1 MLDGIAHTVIGL
13 VEKYGFIVVFL
24 FMFLESSMLFP
35 LLPSELVLPST
46 AAVLVTNPLTFG
58 LFVLTATAG
67 ATTGSLF
74 AYYVFGGTSHVAL
87 EHYGEY
93 VRVSDAEID
102 RAQRW
107 FHHWG
112 ESSVFWGRF
121 LPILR
126 SVISIP
132 AGFAEMAAGKFVV
145 YSASGSLI
153 FTAGVAA
160 LVYYIGTS
168 EDPFHFLITRLW
180 EVLLAD
186 PLIAVIGSAIIAAF
200 VLLGWWKY
208 EQKYRNIEN

>member
-1 MLDGIAHTVIGL
+1 MLEGIAHTVINL

-35 LLPSELVLPST
+35 LLPSELVVPST
-46 AAVLVTNPLTFG
+46 AAVLVISPFTFV

-67 ATTGSLF
+67 ATIGSLF
-74 AYYVFGGTSHVAL
+74 AYYVFGGTSQFAL
-87 EHYGEY
+87 ERYGEY

-107 FHHWG
+107 FHRWG

-121 LPILR
+121 LPFLR
-126 SVISIP
+126 SLISIP
-132 AGFAEMAAGKFVV
+132 AGFAEMATGKFVV

-168 EDPFHFLITRLW
+168 EGPLHFLITRLW
-180 EVLLAD
+180 EVLLAY
-186 PLIAVIGSAIIAAF
+186 PLLAVIGITIIAAF
-200 VLLGWWKY
+200 VLLGWRKY
-208 EQKYRNIEN
+208 EQKYQNIGR